1 MFICVFL
8 TSKKAPKFIHLP
20 NSNNRDFDTIILLN
34 LKELRWYTCPYAEK
48 RKKNAEMQTYDGKG
62 QWKGHHR
69 VPQDTQVPK
78 GSHDYVL
85 RFPNAEHQ
93 KKNVWRWLKIKVKP
107 CLNFRLYCALG
118 FCLELDV
125 KSLRIVWIKRSFCL
139 VWIDITLRTILFDLF
154 LDAVKIPLKR
164 LKVLADRDR
173 SEKQKYLN
181 LSY

>member
-1 MFICVFL
+1 MIHVIDHMM
-8 TSKKAPKFIHLP
+8 KK
-20 NSNNRDFDTIILLN
+20 
-34 LKELRWYTCPYAEK
+34 EK
-48 RKKNAEMQTYDGKG
+48 ITQKCRRTTEKG
-62 QWKGHHR
+62 QWKGHHP
-69 VPQDTQVPK
+69 VPQDTQVRK

-125 KSLRIVWIKRSFCL
+125 KSLRIVWINRSFSL
-139 VWIDITLRTILFDLF
+139 VWIDITLRTILFDPF

-164 LKVLADRDR
+164 LKVLAERDR

>member
-1 MFICVFL
+1 ML
-8 TSKKAPKFIHLP
+8 KK
-20 NSNNRDFDTIILLN
+20 
-34 LKELRWYTCPYAEK
+34 EK
-48 RKKNAEMQTYDGKG
+48 ITQKCRRTTEKG

-69 VPQDTQVPK
+69 VPQDPQVPK

-125 KSLRIVWIKRSFCL
+125 KSLRIGLNQEIILSCL
-139 VWIDITLRTILFDLF
+139 NRHYIENNSLRPFSWCRENSPEETKGIGWQGSIWEAKIFEPWLLTSALVHLLVSVKSNCTL
-154 LDAVKIPLKR
+154 
-164 LKVLADRDR
+164 
-173 SEKQKYLN
+173 
-181 LSY
+181 